1 MTLLEMSVL
10 YDTSAAAIRMR
21 MVQLREE
28 FRRTRDPDDARALQ
42 RRMAELLPLLQEAR
56 ELAALTAH
64 YYEKGYH
71 KNGKY
76 TL

>member
-1 MTLLEMSVL
+1 MTLLEMSVF
-10 YDTSAAAIRMR
+10 YEASAAAIRIR
-21 MVQLREE
+21 ITGLREE
-28 FRRTRDPDDARALQ
+28 FRNARDPDDARALRQ
-42 RRMAELLPLLQEAR
+42 RIAELIPLLQESR

-71 KNGKY
+71 RNGKY

>member
-1 MTLLEMSVL
+1 MTLVEMSVV
-10 YDTSAAAIRMR
+10 YGASAAAIRLR
-21 MVQLREE
+21 MTDLRAEI
-28 FRRTRDPDDARALQ
+28 RRTHDMETARAL
-42 RRMAELLPLLQEAR
+42 RRRIAELMPLLQEAR

-71 KNGKY
+71 RNEKY